1 MQGFVSKKMQ
11 DDSVN
16 GITRVGVIS
25 AWLQVGETKNGN
37 VFFQVRNLDYYAV
50 VRRICL
56 GGYAFKSVGFFY
68 LFCQA
73 LMSKMHI
80 RDWELSLHG

>member
-1 MQGFVSKKMQ
+1 MQGFLSKRMQ
-11 DDSVN
+11 DSSVN

-37 VFFQVRNLDYYAV
+37 VFFQVRNLDYYAI

-56 GGYAFKSVGFFY
+56 GGYAFNSVGFF
-68 LFCQA
+68 F
-73 LMSKMHI
+73 I
-80 RDWELSLHG
+80 LSGSHVQDAY